1 MKRTRNKCHKLLA
14 VSCDRYCDGGAW
26 GPKDHKLLVD
36 TVDALNDRIREINSK
51 LFEVAGIAHMD
62 IALSACRYAET
73 LRTERREFVRIR
85 DKANKTN
92 RESWELKQ
100 SLQGE
105 LFKRGIT

>member
-1 MKRTRNKCHKLLA
+1 MKRTKGKVHKLLSL
-14 VSCDRYCDGGAW
+14 SCDRMCDGGAW
-26 GPKDHKLLVD
+26 GTKDHKLLID
-36 TVDALNDRIREINSK
+36 TVDALNDEIREINNK
-51 LFEVAGIAHMD
+51 LFEVAGMAHMD
-62 IALSACRYAET
+62 IAICASRHAET

-105 LFKRGIT
+105 LFKRGKT

>member
-1 MKRTRNKCHKLLA
+1 MKRTRTKCDKLIAL
-14 VSCDRYCDGGAW
+14 SCDRYCDGGAW

-36 TVDALNDRIREINSK
+36 TVDALNDRIREINNK
-51 LFEVAGIAHMD
+51 LFEVAGMAHMD
-62 IALSACRYAET
+62 SALSACRYAET
-73 LRTERREFVRIR
+73 LRTERREFERIR

-105 LFKRGIT
+105 LFK